1 MAEAYGGQDLKFG
14 PDYIIPKPFDPR
26 LLVELAPAVAR
37 AAMASGIASR
47 PIDDFEAYRQKLLDF
62 VFRSGTVMKPLF
74 DQAKRNP
81 RRVVYAEGRSRRV
94 LRAVQN
100 ALDEGIVRPILI
112 GRRRVI
118 SLRIEQLGL
127 RLRDRRGF

>member
-47 PIDDFEAYRQKLLDF
+47 PIDDFEAYR
-62 VFRSGTVMKPLF
+62 
-74 DQAKRNP
+74 RNF
-81 RRVVYAEGRSRRV
+81 S
-94 LRAVQN
+94 
-100 ALDEGIVRPILI
+100 ILY
-112 GRRRVI
+112 
-118 SLRIEQLGL
+118 SAQEL
-127 RLRDRRGF
+127 